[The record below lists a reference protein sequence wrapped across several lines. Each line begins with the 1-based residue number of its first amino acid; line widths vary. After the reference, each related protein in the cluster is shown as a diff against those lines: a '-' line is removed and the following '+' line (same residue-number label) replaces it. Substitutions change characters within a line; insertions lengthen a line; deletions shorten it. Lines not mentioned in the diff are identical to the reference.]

1 MTLLS
6 VDGLRVGY
14 GKVEV
19 LHGINLTVAAGEI
32 VALLGSNGAGKTTTL
47 RALSGLEPAR
57 GGTVTLGA
65 QPITNLPAH
74 RIAALGLAHVPER
87 RRLFAPLSVEENLK
101 LGGYLI
107 RSQPAELKRRIEAMY
122 ALFPRLLERRLQLA
136 GTLSGGEQQM
146 VAIARALILNP
157 KLLVLDEPSMGLAPL
172 VVRSIFGIIKRL
184 RDQGMGILLVEQ
196 NARQTLKIADRAYV
210 LENGAIM
217 LEGDAAT
224 LAQDRRVQA
233 AYLGGAAAA

>member
-1 MTLLS
+1 MTLLT
-6 VDGLRVGY
+6 VEGLRVGY

-19 LHGINLTVAAGEI
+19 LHGVDLTVAPGEI

-47 RALSGLEPAR
+47 RALSGLEPVR
-57 GGTVTLGA
+57 GGAIALDGRA
-65 QPITNLPAH
+65 INGLAAH

-107 RSQPAELKRRIEAMY
+107 RRQHAELTRRIEAMY

-146 VAIARALILNP
+146 VAIARALILEP

-172 VVRSIFGIIKRL
+172 VVRAIFTIIQRL

-210 LENGAIM
+210 LESGAIM
-217 LEGDAAT
+217 LTGDAAT

-233 AYLGGAAAA
+233 AYLGGAAA

>member
-1 MTLLS
+1 MTLLA
-6 VDGLRVGY
+6 VEGLRVGY

-19 LHGINLTVAAGEI
+19 LHGIDIAVGPGEI

-57 GGTVTLGA
+57 GGKITLDRTSLVGV
-65 QPITNLPAH
+65 PAH

-101 LGGYLI
+101 LGGYLM
-107 RSQPAELKRRIEAMY
+107 RDKPAELKQRIEVMY
-122 ALFPRLLERRLQLA
+122 GLFPRLLERRTQLA

-146 VAIARALILNP
+146 VAIARALILKP
-157 KLLVLDEPSMGLAPL
+157 RLLVLDEPSMGLAPL
-172 VVRSIFGIIKRL
+172 VVRSIFSIVKRL
-184 RDQGMGILLVEQ
+184 RDEGMAILLVEQ
-196 NARQTLKIADRAYV
+196 NARQTLRIADRAYV
-210 LENGAIM
+210 LENGSILVQGPAS
-217 LEGDAAT
+217 A
-224 LAQDRRVQA
+224 LAQDPRVQA

>member
-1 MTLLS
+1 MTLLT
-6 VDGLRVGY
+6 VEGLRVGY

-19 LHGINLTVAAGEI
+19 LHGIDLTVAPGEI

-47 RALSGLEPAR
+47 RALSGLEPVR
-57 GGTVTLGA
+57 GGTITLNGA
-65 QPITNLPAH
+65 GITNMPAH
-74 RIAALGLAHVPER
+74 KIAALGLAHVPER

-107 RSQPAELKRRIEAMY
+107 RGQQAELKRRIETMY
-122 ALFPRLLERRLQLA
+122 ALFPRLLERRTQLA

-146 VAIARALILNP
+146 VAIARALILQP
-157 KLLVLDEPSMGLAPL
+157 RLLVLDEPSMGLAPL
-172 VVRSIFGIIKRL
+172 VVRAIFGIIKRL
-184 RDQGMGILLVEQ
+184 RDEGMGILLVEQ

>member
-1 MTLLS
+1 MTLLT
-6 VDGLRVGY
+6 VEGLRVGY

-19 LHGINLTVAAGEI
+19 LHGIDLTVAPGEI

-47 RALSGLEPAR
+47 RALSGLEPVR
-57 GGTVTLGA
+57 GGAIALDGRA
-65 QPITNLPAH
+65 INGLAAH

-107 RSQPAELKRRIEAMY
+107 RRQHAELTRRIEAMY

-146 VAIARALILNP
+146 VAIARALILEP

-172 VVRSIFGIIKRL
+172 VVRAIFTIIQRL

-210 LENGAIM
+210 LESGAIM
-217 LEGDAAT
+217 LTGDAAT

-233 AYLGGAAAA
+233 AYLGGAAA

>member
-1 MTLLS
+1 MTLLT
-6 VDGLRVGY
+6 VEGLRVGY

-19 LHGINLTVAAGEI
+19 LHGIDLTVSPGEI

-47 RALSGLEPAR
+47 RALSGLEPVR
-57 GGTVTLGA
+57 GGTITLNGA
-65 QPITNLPAH
+65 GITNMPAH
-74 RIAALGLAHVPER
+74 KIAALGLAHVPER

-107 RSQPAELKRRIEAMY
+107 RGQQAELKRRIETMY
-122 ALFPRLLERRLQLA
+122 ALFPRLLERRAQLA

-146 VAIARALILNP
+146 VAIARALILQP
-157 KLLVLDEPSMGLAPL
+157 RLLVLDEPSMGLAPL
-172 VVRSIFGIIKRL
+172 VVRAIFGIIKRL
-184 RDQGMGILLVEQ
+184 RDEGMGILLVEQ

>member
-6 VDGLRVGY
+6 VEGLRVGY

-19 LHGINLTVAAGEI
+19 LHGIGLTVAPGEI

-47 RALSGLEPAR
+47 RTLSGLEPAR
-57 GGTVTLGA
+57 SGRVSLNGED
-65 QPITNLPAH
+65 ITNLPAH
-74 RIAALGLAHVPER
+74 KIAALGLAHVPER
-87 RRLFAPLSVEENLK
+87 RRLFAPLTVEENLK

-107 RSQPAELKRRIEAMY
+107 RGQQAELKRRIESMY
-122 ALFPRLLERRLQLA
+122 VLFPRLLERRLQLA

-146 VAIARALILNP
+146 VAIARALILQP

-172 VVRSIFGIIKRL
+172 VVRSIFGIVKTL
-184 RDQGMGILLVEQ
+184 REQGMGILLVEQ

-210 LENGAIM
+210 LENGGIM
-217 LEGDAAT
+217 LEGDAST
-224 LAQDRRVQA
+224 LAQDRRVQS

>member
-1 MTLLS
+1 MSLLT
-6 VDGLRVGY
+6 VEGLRVGY

-19 LHGINLTVAAGEI
+19 LHGTNFRVAAGEI

-47 RALSGLEPAR
+47 RALSGLEPVR
-57 GGTVTLGA
+57 GGSIMLGDQNIA
-65 QPITNLPAH
+65 GLPAH

-107 RSQPAELKRRIEAMY
+107 RGQHAELKRRIEAMY
-122 ALFPRLLERRLQLA
+122 ALFPRLLERRQQLA

-146 VAIARALILNP
+146 VAIARALILEP
-157 KLLVLDEPSMGLAPL
+157 RLLVLDEPSMGLAPL
-172 VVRSIFGIIKRL
+172 VVRAIFTIIQRL
-184 RDQGMGILLVEQ
+184 RDQGMAILLVEQ

-210 LENGAIM
+210 LESGSIL
-217 LEGDAAT
+217 LEGPAAD
-224 LAQDRRVQA
+224 LAQDPRVQS

>member
-6 VDGLRVGY
+6 VSGLRVGY
-14 GKVEV
+14 GKVEA
-19 LHGINLTVAAGEI
+19 LHGIDLTVGSGEL

-47 RALSGLEPAR
+47 RALSGLEPVRA
-57 GGTVTLGA
+57 GTVTFDGA
-65 QPITNLPAH
+65 VISGLPGH

-87 RRLFAPLSVEENLK
+87 RRLFAPLTVEENLR

-107 RSQPAELKRRIEAMY
+107 RRQTAEIKSRIDEMY
-122 ALFPRLLERRLQLA
+122 ALFPRLLERRQQLA

-146 VAIARALILNP
+146 VAIARALILRP

-172 VVRSIFGIIKRL
+172 IVRSIFTIIRRL
-184 RDQGMGILLVEQ
+184 RDEGMGILLVEQ

-210 LENGAIM
+210 LESGSIILSGNAAQ
-217 LEGDAAT
+217 LAADA
-224 LAQDRRVQA
+224 RVQA
-233 AYLGGAAAA
+233 AYLGGATAA